1 MSRLFKTPFTLS
13 TVAAAALIGLII
25 GVLIARLFSPITT
38 NANTRA
44 PASNMK
50 IDVIVKSTDSQFWQA
65 MLAGSQA
72 AGRDWG
78 VQVGLFGATS
88 EADVSNQ
95 VSLVENSLSR
105 NVNAIVV
112 AASSSQALNGVIDR
126 AQKQGI
132 KVITVDTKVTTSSNG
147 FIGTDNAK
155 AGAQAADRLGEL
167 LQKKGINAGNILI
180 ESSVAGA
187 QTIVDRDRGFQNE
200 LKTRFPNLKIVTHR
214 YNNNDTP
221 IALSQTNDA
230 ISADSKLVGIYA
242 DNNVS
247 GDGVAQSLQ
256 ENHAQN
262 RIVAIGFDSDP
273 QEINALKNG
282 TLHGLMVQNPYF
294 FGYQGVVAAA
304 MSAQGRFPPPS
315 LDPGAVLVD
324 ANNMNTPEVQKL
336 LYPPTTKGRS

>member
-1 MSRLFKTPFTLS
+1 MSHLFKTPFTLS
-13 TVAAAALIGLII
+13 TVVASILVGLII
-25 GVLIARLFSPITT
+25 GALIARLFSPIATR
-38 NANTRA
+38 ANTSA

-50 IDVIVKSTDSQFWQA
+50 VDVIVKSTDSQFWQA
-65 MLAGSQA
+65 MLAGSQT
-72 AGRDWG
+72 AGNDWG

-95 VSLVENSLSR
+95 MSLVENSLSR

-112 AASSSQALNGVIDR
+112 AASSSQALNGVIAR

-132 KVITVDTKVTTSSNG
+132 KVITVDTKVTTPSNG

-167 LQKKGINAGNILI
+167 LQKKGINSGNILI
-180 ESSVAGA
+180 ESSVAGV

-200 LKTRFPNLKIVTHR
+200 LKARFPNLQITAHR

-221 IALSQTNDA
+221 VALSQTNDA
-230 ISADSKLVGIYA
+230 ISADAKLVGIYA

-282 TLHGLMVQNPYF
+282 TLQGLMVQNPYF
-294 FGYQGVVAAA
+294 FGYQGVVTAA
-304 MSAQGRFPPPS
+304 MSAQGRFAPPS

-324 ANNMNTPEVQKL
+324 AGNMNTPEVQKL